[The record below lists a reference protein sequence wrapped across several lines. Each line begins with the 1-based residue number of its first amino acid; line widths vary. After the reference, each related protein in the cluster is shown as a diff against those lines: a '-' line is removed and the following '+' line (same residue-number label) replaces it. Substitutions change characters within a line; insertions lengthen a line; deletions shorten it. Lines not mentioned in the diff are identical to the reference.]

1 MRCYETSS
9 HPRQRPSQPNGN
21 KNVRHGHRKEK
32 WNEKARKGHRT
43 LRCILIEKYQ
53 FSIADGQ
60 GKQADTL

>member
-9 HPRQRPSQPNGN
+9 HLGQRPSQPNGN

-32 WNEKARKGHRT
+32 WNEKARKGHST

>member
-9 HPRQRPSQPNGN
+9 HLGQRPSQPNGN
-21 KNVRHGHRKEK
+21 KNVWHGHRKEK
-32 WNEKARKGHRT
+32 WNEKARKGHST
-43 LRCILIEKYQ
+43 LRCILIEEYQ